1 MFVIGKILEPSQIFA
16 DPKGE
21 DLKASPL
28 DYSLAYLQKTLDKA
42 KKDFIFKN
50 DVH

>member
-1 MFVIGKILEPSQIFA
+1 VFVIGKILQPSLIFA

-21 DLKASPL
+21 DLKAPPL